1 MKKSSIRV
9 GAKCTFVPSH
19 QLSCK
24 VDNPNLSKHQTVTG
38 TITYV
43 NYAHRIFRVEYR
55 AGKRGSVLSECF
67 KF

>member
-1 MKKSSIRV
+1 MGNKIRV
-9 GAKCTFVPSH
+9 GAKCTFVPS
-19 QLSCK
+19 QRLSSK
-24 VDNPNLSKHQTVTG
+24 TDNPTLSKHPTVTG

-55 AGKRGSVLSECF
+55 SGKRGQILSECF